1 MGRAGVE
8 GGVRRERGRTGQRV
22 GYRGARR
29 SQVAWPMLVL
39 GVVLERSDGAARV
52 GGVKKVNNVGRKGR
66 GEQSG
71 EDVEGGTNG
80 EEAGRWS
87 QEKRAKSEGGG
98 GGRGG
103 WYATVEWMG
112 RMDGGTKKTAIA
124 VPMYRW
130 AAASAAAAHTGASC
144 LCPALGG
151 QFLRADLH
159 AGKHTQR
166 PLPAPKA
173 KPSGTRRQRHAGGRA
188 RARHH
193 RGRACLCVN
202 AQGILHPPPPRA

>member
-1 MGRAGVE
+1 MVWCGGCRKTPPPPLPSLPPRSPRPPLPPACVPPLPPPAAVESPPVSADGSGCRRGAAVSGCGAPFRQPRPRQTFRPTSRQTIRAGCCRPWGTCRNTWRREKVGMGRAGVE

-71 EDVEGGTNG
+71 EDVEGGKNG

-87 QEKRAKSEGGG
+87 QEKRAKS
-98 GGRGG
+98 
-103 WYATVEWMG
+103 
-112 RMDGGTKKTAIA
+112 
-124 VPMYRW
+124 
-130 AAASAAAAHTGASC
+130 
-144 LCPALGG
+144 
-151 QFLRADLH
+151 
-159 AGKHTQR
+159 
-166 PLPAPKA
+166 
-173 KPSGTRRQRHAGGRA
+173 
-188 RARHH
+188 
-193 RGRACLCVN
+193 
-202 AQGILHPPPPRA
+202 